1 VFAIPSRGDNSN
13 KNKDGGDAVWTSV

>member
-1 VFAIPSRGDNSN
+1 VFAIPSGGDNSN